1 MNILNKVTL
10 KGLLKNKTRTIV
22 TIIGIILSAAM
33 ITAVTTFISSLQN
46 YIYEEAVY
54 SQGDWYGSCGGAT
67 DKAID
72 LIKDD
77 RAVSSVATAELL
89 GYARADGCK
98 NKSKPYIYLLGAD
111 QGFFEMMP
119 VHLLGGRL
127 PENDGEIIL
136 PTHLSTNGGVTYKI
150 GESITLGMGSRTL
163 EGENLSQNNPFEE
176 DEVFTKESEK
186 TYTVVGLYSRPD
198 FEDYSAPGYTA
209 ITAASKN
216 GAESYDVYFKTNNP
230 KDISDVKARLSAS
243 DVCIATNDSLLA
255 AMGTSINDNF
265 NNTLYGL
272 GSILIG
278 LIMFGSISLIYN
290 AFSISVSERTRQF
303 GLLSSIGATRKQIRR
318 SVLFEACF
326 VSLIGIP
333 IGILCGILGI
343 GVTLAILGGMFSNFL
358 SGDPNS
364 NIALHLSVRW
374 WAVIA
379 AAVIGF
385 VTVLISAYIPSKR
398 ATKVTAIEAIRGSN
412 DIKIKNKQV
421 KTSKITYKLFGLEGV
436 IAKKHFKRNRKKYR
450 ATVVSLF
457 MSVVLFISASSF
469 CSYLNLSIEGSF
481 GLSDIDL
488 TYRGSNEGD
497 VKIEYDAVYGLLNK
511 IEGVKRSSQL
521 KQFNGSVAGDFDN
534 NLSKEYLAYFEQ
546 NSTPDSELEV
556 MVGINVVDD
565 ETFKAYLKEN
575 NMDESIYFNTENP
588 IGLGYQKLNLYNYST
603 KKFEGFDVFKDPPET
618 ISYRYWDQK
627 KYEEIT
633 ANQEE
638 APLEP
643 PDAHSYQDIKINYVD
658 SLPFGCDYTTSMN
671 LTIAFAESVF
681 RAAFPAIYNNSSYS
695 NNLMFATDDYKT
707 VENRMNLAL
716 IENNYPTDY
725 LFNYASEKET
735 MRSMVIIINVFSYG
749 FIILI
754 SLISL
759 ANIFNTISTNINLR
773 RKEFAMLRSV
783 GMTNRGFN
791 KMMNFECI
799 LYGVKSLMYGLPVS
813 IIITY
818 LIFKSASSGFDSG
831 FFIPWQPIV
840 IAVLSVFIVVFATMM
855 YSMRKI
861 KAQNTIDALKND

>member
-1 MNILNKVTL
+1 
-10 KGLLKNKTRTIV
+10 
-22 TIIGIILSAAM
+22 
-33 ITAVTTFISSLQN
+33 
-46 YIYEEAVY
+46 
-54 SQGDWYGSCGGAT
+54 
-67 DKAID
+67 
-72 LIKDD
+72 
-77 RAVSSVATAELL
+77 
-89 GYARADGCK
+89 
-98 NKSKPYIYLLGAD
+98 
-111 QGFFEMMP
+111 
-119 VHLLGGRL
+119 
-127 PENDGEIIL
+127 
-136 PTHLSTNGGVTYKI
+136 
-150 GESITLGMGSRTL
+150 
-163 EGENLSQNNPFEE
+163 
-176 DEVFTKESEK
+176 
-186 TYTVVGLYSRPD
+186 
-198 FEDYSAPGYTA
+198 
-209 ITAASKN
+209 
-216 GAESYDVYFKTNNP
+216 
-230 KDISDVKARLSAS
+230 
-243 DVCIATNDSLLA
+243 
-255 AMGTSINDNF
+255 MGTSINDNF

-534 NLSKEYLAYFEQ
+534 NLSKEYLEYFEQ

-627 KYEEIT
+627 KYEELT